1 VTSAVRLA
9 SASEIPTVDEAGL
22 AGFYFVNWHAIWA
35 PRGTPSETTT
45 RLNAAVRKTLT
56 DPHVLERL
64 AGIGQQVPT
73 LAQQTA
79 QALAEYQN
87 EEIAKWW
94 PVIKAADI
102 HGE

>member
-1 VTSAVRLA
+1 
-9 SASEIPTVDEAGL
+9 VDQAGL

-35 PRGTPSETTT
+35 PRGTPTEMTT
-45 RLNAAVRKTLT
+45 RLNAAVRQTLT
-56 DPHVLERL
+56 DQRVLKRL
-64 AGIGQQVPT
+64 ADIGQQVPT
-73 LAQQTA
+73 PAQQTA
-79 QALAEYQN
+79 QALADYQH